1 MLIVEILENPRS
13 EGAKPKP
20 ERRRENA
27 DLPFATNVHTTNK
40 PDKKGTLS
48 RLSPLYLI
56 LVGQAAAVDVEQRR
70 ESL

>member
-1 MLIVEILENPRS
+1 MLVDEILEKNPWS

-40 PDKKGTLS
+40 PDEKKRNDESAVTTL
-48 RLSPLYLI
+48 LDF
-56 LVGQAAAVDVEQRR
+56 GRR
-70 ESL
+70 GGSCRR

>member
-1 MLIVEILENPRS
+1 MLVDEILENPWS

-40 PDKKGTLS
+40 PDEKKKRNDESAVTTL
-48 RLSPLYLI
+48 LDF
-56 LVGQAAAVDVEQRR
+56 GRR
-70 ESL
+70 GGSCRR